1 MKRTNKKG
9 FTIVELVI
17 VIAVVAVLAA
27 VLIPTFVSLTNK
39 ANQSADIQAARQ
51 MTEVLA
57 SEPNTNTVEVAVNVL
72 AENGYNAKKA
82 LIPISTGHGFYYNTE
97 ENAIWL
103 VNEEDNTVVYPKKK
117 TFDAGK
123 CVNLGDN
130 YKHVDIV
137 AGDKETFRGAI
148 ENGNINVTLNTD
160 ITVAERTIFTDV
172 AELDLNGKNIT
183 GNFNDG
189 TNSAAGK
196 SILTFLSDATIS
208 GDGKVENTNEDGI
221 AVTIIDLDGGSNT
234 VTINDGTYISN
245 NVAVY
250 VWSGNLVINGGHFE
264 TTNEDTRYV
273 LNTLDQNR
281 ARASI
286 TVNGGTFVNFNP
298 AESPCG
304 EGEITL
310 GEGCTVTAQEQE
322 NGDIWYIVTKG

>member
-1 MKRTNKKG
+1 MKNTNKKG

-17 VIAVVAVLAA
+17 VIAVIAILAA
-27 VLIPTFVSLTNK
+27 VLIPTFASIVKK
-39 ANQSADIQAARQ
+39 ANQSADIQATRQ
-51 MTEVLA
+51 MNTVLA
-57 SEPNTNTVEVAVNVL
+57 TEPNTNTIEAAVDVL
-72 AENGYNAKKA
+72 AESGYNAKNV
-82 LIPISTGHGFYYNTE
+82 LIPVSTGHGFYYNTD

-103 VNEEDNTVVYPKKK
+103 VNEKDNNTVVYPEGK
-117 TFDAGK
+117 TFDENK
-123 CVNLGDN
+123 CVNLGEN
-130 YKHVDIV
+130 YKYVDIV
-137 AGDKETFRGAI
+137 AGDKETFREAV
-148 ENGNINVTLNTD
+148 ENSNINVKLNTD

-189 TNSAAGK
+189 TSSAAGK

-208 GDGKVENTNEDGI
+208 GGGKVENTNEDGY

-245 NVAVY
+245 IVAVY

-273 LNTLDQNR
+273 INTYDQNKD
-281 ARASI
+281 RASI

-310 GEGCTVTAQEQE
+310 GEGCIVTEE
-322 NGDIWYIVTKG
+322 VHGEDTWYIVTKG